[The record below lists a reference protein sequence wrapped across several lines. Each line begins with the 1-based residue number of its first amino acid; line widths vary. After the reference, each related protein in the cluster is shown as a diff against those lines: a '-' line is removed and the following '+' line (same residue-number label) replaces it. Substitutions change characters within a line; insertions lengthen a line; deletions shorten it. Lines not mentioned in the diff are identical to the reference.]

1 MCERE
6 REIWQRFQVKHLAFS
21 LGQLSVSFL
30 LFLKRKIIKKK
41 LGALIMNLRDYE
53 MLDKFPVDSG
63 QTSKQE
69 NKRREN
75 VILAP
80 IIIRQILHFFGHHH
94 QVVNLKVLDCSPL

>member
-6 REIWQRFQVKHLAFS
+6 REMWQRFQVKHLAFS

-30 LFLKRKIIKKK
+30 FLKRKK

-63 QTSKQE
+63 RTSKQE

-75 VILAP
+75 VILAL
-80 IIIRQILHFFGHHH
+80 IIIRQILHFWP
-94 QVVNLKVLDCSPL
+94 SPPSCQPQGS